1 MRLFFMVLWVGVLWA
16 QSTPVVQQPKD
27 TTQAEKKAAAAVSA
41 SDKATLLQQAGTEP
55 VPSELDAVVK
65 PSEKE
70 GIPEQ
75 KPGEVEVHKKA
86 AAAKALD
93 ALVVKL
99 NQYWQASYNR
109 DYAKTYPLYIQAYR
123 DRIPLKNFLS
133 HRRGDVQKYEIEKVT
148 LYGDSCAYVSMRL
161 GMKTEFMDFNKFAVR
176 QYWTLVDGEWFLY
189 ENPGGKALF
198 QRKSQQVANPCP
210 LPDALKPKPKKQAK
224 KI

>member
-1 MRLFFMVLWVGVLWA
+1 MRLLCLVVWVGALWA
-16 QSTPVVQQPKD
+16 QSTPARQQPNEP
-27 TTQAEKKAAAAVSA
+27 TKAKETSSQTVKA
-41 SDKATLLQQAGTEP
+41 SDKAALLQQAGQEP
-55 VPSELDAVVK
+55 VPGTLDAVVK
-65 PSEKE
+65 PSEKD

-75 KPGEVEVHKKA
+75 KPGEIAVHEKA
-86 AAAKALD
+86 AAAEAAD
-93 ALVVKL
+93 ALVARL

-123 DRIPLKNFLS
+123 DRVPLKNFLS
-133 HRRGDVQKYEIEKVT
+133 HRRGDIQKYEIEKVT
-148 LYGDSCAYVSMRL
+148 FWGDSCAFVSMRL

-176 QYWTLVDGEWFLY
+176 QYWTQVDGEWFLF

-224 KI
+224 KF